1 MRLTDPQRARQEEFS
16 AFATREVAPFA
27 ADWDR
32 NQRIPASVVEKLA
45 RAGYLG
51 CSIPRE
57 FGGQG
62 WDLVT
67 FGLLNEALGRFCS
80 ALTDVLTVQTM
91 VSTALLK
98 WGSAEQRR
106 TWLRPLAE
114 GRITACFALTEPAAG
129 SSVQSISADL
139 VPGADG
145 FVLNGAKKWISW
157 AQFADVILA
166 FGKLGERPVACIV
179 PRDSAGVSIEPI
191 RDLMGFRAAGLAE
204 LHFENVKIPAGNLVG
219 KPGFALS
226 HVAQHGL
233 HFARLSAACSALG
246 LLRGCFEESTAYAAG
261 RRIGGAAAGDL
272 GMIRT
277 LIARMGTDLSAA
289 RGLCYEACQS
299 AEERLPEA
307 IESVLVA
314 KYFVSR
320 AAVRAASDAVQI
332 HGAAGCH
339 GSSAVSRYYR
349 DAKILEI
356 IEGTTQVHEDLL
368 GKIFVDRGA
377 ACPGPSQPE
386 ADVHERP
393 TTASPRFHRLSDDRP
408 VQPHPSAVS
417 G

>member
-1 MRLTDPQRARQEEFS
+1 MRLTESQRARREEFR
-16 AFATREVAPFA
+16 AFGRLEVAPFA
-27 ADWDR
+27 EDWDR
-32 NQRIPASVVEKLA
+32 DQRMPGSVIAKLA
-45 RAGYLG
+45 GSGYLG

-62 WDLVT
+62 WDLIT
-67 FGLLNEALGRFCS
+67 FGLLNEAIGRFCS
-80 ALTDVLTVQTM
+80 ALADVVTVQTM

-98 WGSAEQRR
+98 WGSAEQKR

-114 GRITACFALTEPAAG
+114 GRITASFALTEPTAG
-129 SSVQSISADL
+129 SAVQSIAASLA
-139 VPGADG
+139 PSGES
-145 FVLNGAKKWISW
+145 FVLNGTKKWISW
-157 AQFADVILA
+157 AQFADVVLVFA
-166 FGKLGERPVACIV
+166 KLGERPAACIV
-179 PRDSAGVSIEPI
+179 PRESAGLSIEPI

-204 LHFENVKIPAGNLVG
+204 LRFENVKVPAANVVG

-246 LLRGCFEESTAYAAG
+246 LLRGCFEESTAYAAT
-261 RRIGGAAAGDL
+261 RRIDGAIAGDL

-277 LIARMGTDLSAA
+277 LIARMAADLAAA
-289 RGLCYEACQS
+289 RALCHEACR
-299 AEERLPEA
+299 AGEERVPEA

-314 KYFVSR
+314 KYFASR

-339 GSSAVSRYYR
+339 GSAAVSRYYR

-356 IEGTTQVHEDLL
+356 IEGTTQVHEDIL
-368 GKIFVDRGA
+368 GKLFVDRA
-377 ACPGPSQPE
+377 AASALAAQPDAE
-386 ADVHERP
+386 HERSTSAMP
-393 TTASPRFHRLSDDRP
+393 SASRFGGDRP
-408 VQPHPSAVS
+408 IQQHANAVS

>member
-1 MRLTDPQRARQEEFS
+1 MRLTESQRARQREFS
-16 AFATREVAPFA
+16 AFARLEVAPFA

-32 NQRIPASVVEKLA
+32 KQRLPGSVIEKLA
-45 RAGYLG
+45 QSGYFG

-98 WGSAEQRR
+98 WGGAEQRQ

-114 GRITACFALTEPAAG
+114 GRITAAFALTEPTAG
-129 SSVQSISADL
+129 SAVQAISTNL
-139 VPGADG
+139 VPSDDG
-145 FVLNGAKKWISW
+145 FALNGTKKWISW
-157 AQFADVILA
+157 AQFADVFLVFA
-166 FGKLGERPVACIV
+166 KLGERPVACMV
-179 PRDSAGVSIEPI
+179 PRESAGLAIEPI

-204 LHFENVKIPAGNLVG
+204 LQFENVRIPAANVVG

-246 LLRGCFEESTAYAAG
+246 LLRGCFEESTAYAAT
-261 RRIGGAAAGDL
+261 RRIDGAAAGDL

-289 RGLCYEACQS
+289 RALCYEACQS
-299 AEERLPEA
+299 ADERLPEA
-307 IESVLVA
+307 IESVLIA
-314 KYFVSR
+314 KYFASR

-339 GSSAVSRYYR
+339 ASAAVSRYYR
-349 DAKILEI
+349 DAKVLEI
-356 IEGTTQVHEDLL
+356 IEGTTQVHEDIL
-368 GKIFVDRGA
+368 GKIFVDRGT
-377 ACPGPSQPE
+377 ACPRAAQPDTE
-386 ADVHERP
+386 HERT
-393 TTASPRFHRLSDDRP
+393 TTAKPCADRFSDDRP
-408 VQPHPSAVS
+408 VQPHASAVS

>member
-1 MRLTDPQRARQEEFS
+1 MRLTEAQRTRQEEFS
-16 AFATREVAPFA
+16 TFARLEVAPFA

-32 NQRIPASVVEKLA
+32 DQRIPGSVVQKLA
-45 RAGYLG
+45 RSGYLG
-51 CSIPRE
+51 CSIPGE

-67 FGLLNEALGRFCS
+67 FGLLNETLGRFCS

-91 VSTALLK
+91 VSSTLLK

-114 GRITACFALTEPAAG
+114 GRITASFALTEPAAG
-129 SSVQSISADL
+129 SAVQAIATALAPS
-139 VPGADG
+139 GDG
-145 FVLNGAKKWISW
+145 FVLNGTKKWISW
-157 AQFADVILA
+157 AQFADVMLV
-166 FGKLGERPVACIV
+166 FGKLGERSVACIV
-179 PRDSAGVSIEPI
+179 PRESAGLSIEPI

-204 LHFENVKIPAGNLVG
+204 LHFDNVWIPAANLVG

-246 LLRGCFEESTAYAAG
+246 LLRGCFEESTAYAAE
-261 RRIGGAAAGDL
+261 RRIDGTPAGDL

-289 RGLCYEACQS
+289 RALCYDACQ
-299 AEERLPEA
+299 AAQERLPEA

-314 KYFVSR
+314 KYFASR

-339 GSSAVSRYYR
+339 GSAAVSRYYR
-349 DAKILEI
+349 DAKVLEI
-356 IEGTTQVHEDLL
+356 IEGTTQVHEEIL
-368 GKIFVDRGA
+368 GKIFVDRA
-377 ACPGPSQPE
+377 ATCSRATQPDAE
-386 ADVHERP
+386 HERS
-393 TTASPRFHRLSDDRP
+393 TNASPRAGRFSDDRP
-408 VQPHPSAVS
+408 VQPHASAVS

>member
-1 MRLTDPQRARQEEFS
+1 MQLTKSQRARQQEFS
-16 AFATREVAPFA
+16 AFARLEVAPLA

-32 NQRIPASVVEKLA
+32 DQRIPGSVIEKLA
-45 RAGYLG
+45 GAGYLG

-62 WDLVT
+62 WDLIT

-98 WGSAEQRR
+98 WGSAEQKQ
-106 TWLRPLAE
+106 TWIRPLAE
-114 GRITACFALTEPAAG
+114 GRITACFALTEPTAG
-129 SSVQSISADL
+129 SAVQAISSKLAPSDGGL
-139 VPGADG
+139 VLTGT
-145 FVLNGAKKWISW
+145 KKWISW
-157 AQFADVILA
+157 AQHADVILVFA
-166 FGKLGERPVACIV
+166 KFGEQPTACVV
-179 PRDSAGVSIEPI
+179 PRDSAGLSIEPI

-204 LHFENVKIPAGNLVG
+204 LRFENVKVPAANVVG

-246 LLRGCFEESTAYAAG
+246 LLRGCFEESTAYAAT
-261 RRIGGAAAGDL
+261 RRIDGATAGDL

-277 LIARMGTDLSAA
+277 LIARMGTDLAAA
-289 RGLCYEACQS
+289 RALCYEACHS
-299 AEERLPEA
+299 AEERLPAA

-314 KYFVSR
+314 KYFASR

-339 GSSAVSRYYR
+339 GSAAVSRYYR

-356 IEGTTQVHEDLL
+356 IEGTTQVHEEIL
-368 GKIFVDRGA
+368 GKLFVDRA
-377 ACPGPSQPE
+377 AASAVAAQPDAE
-386 ADVHERP
+386 HERS
-393 TTASPRFHRLSDDRP
+393 TTASPCASRFSDDRP
-408 VQPHPSAVS
+408 VQPHASAVS